1 MMTLLDPV
9 VRQRL
14 IDRVIAQV
22 RSGGCDSDSHIRRL
36 IVLAI
41 TEEFTG
47 SRLTFQERQEIAVIL
62 FNALRGLDILQP
74 LLDDPEITEIMVNG
88 PGQIFIERNGR
99 IEAANLCFDH
109 AQHLSGVIANFFG
122 RANRQIHEKEPL
134 ADMRLPD
141 GSRAHAALPPAAP
154 DGPVLTIRK
163 FSGIRPDMQ
172 ALIDCGFI
180 SDAAAAYLID
190 CVRNRESIFI
200 CGGTGT
206 GKTTFLNILSGY
218 IPSDE
223 RVITIEDSAELAL
236 QNLPNLVRLE
246 ARLPGPDGAGGIN
259 LADLIRA
266 ALRMRPDRIIVGEV
280 RGGEAFDMLQA
291 MNTGHPGSLCT
302 GHANSCEDMLDRLAL
317 MVLMSVS
324 LPWEAI
330 RGLIASA
337 LSVIVHVQR
346 ASRGQR
352 QINKISRIT
361 GCIDGII
368 SLKTIYERKEAER
381 LEAVIS

>member
-1 MMTLLDPV
+1 MTILDPA

-14 IDRVIAQV
+14 IDRILSQA
-22 RSGGCDSDSHIRRL
+22 RGEGCDNDNQIRRL

-41 TEEFTG
+41 TEEFAG
-47 SRLTFQERQEIAVIL
+47 SRLTFQERQEIAANL

-88 PGQIFIERNGR
+88 PSRIFFERNGR
-99 IEAANLCFDH
+99 IEAADLCFDH
-109 AQHLSGVIANFFG
+109 TQHLAGVIAYFFG

-172 ALIDCGFI
+172 ALLDCGFI
-180 SDAAAAYLID
+180 SQSAASYLIAS
-190 CVRNRESIFI
+190 VRNRESIFI

-218 IPSDE
+218 IPPDE

-236 QNLPNLVRLE
+236 QNLPDLVRLE
-246 ARLPGPDGAGGIN
+246 ARLPGPDGAGEIR

-324 LPWEAI
+324 LPWDAI

-337 LSVIVHVQR
+337 LAVIVHLR
-346 ASRGQR
+346 RTASGRR
-352 QINKISRIT
+352 QVSQISRIT
-361 GCIDGII
+361 GCKDGKIG
-368 SLKTIYERKEAER
+368 LQVLYEQQEEVR
-381 LEAVIS
+381 LEKTSS